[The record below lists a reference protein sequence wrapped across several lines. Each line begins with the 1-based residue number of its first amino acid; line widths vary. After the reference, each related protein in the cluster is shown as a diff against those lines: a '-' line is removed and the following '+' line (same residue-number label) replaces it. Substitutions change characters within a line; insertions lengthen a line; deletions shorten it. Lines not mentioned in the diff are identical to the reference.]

1 MGQSY
6 GPAGGGRGDFL
17 AAEIGRAGYRP
28 VQNYGENA
36 MLYARTYEFKAYL
49 LLYVSERYG
58 TMIDETWLWGVR
70 NHAISLF
77 AANNYTEI
85 NCLVLYRTGCIE
97 RLSGLASR
105 FGPIWFLDSIRSSLV
120 VYENQPYDFDGLR
133 APVQRSLDQ
142 ERIRGQKERS
152 RRARPK
158 RYFGVC
164 NLSIVAANV
173 IVFIV
178 LSILGS
184 TTDSLFMLKHGAM
197 YAPWVIEKG
206 EYYTIFTSMFL
217 HFGYTHLF
225 NNMIVLFVLGNTL
238 ERTVGGGKY
247 LVIYFGGGIAG
258 NLLSLYTSLKI
269 MDNAVSAGASGAIFA
284 VVGALLYILIRNK
297 GKLAELNVVS
307 LLLMVGVTLYYGFV
321 NTGIDNSAHIGGLIG
336 GFVLGALLYRKNK
349 SGVNV
354 HAPRV

>member
-1 MGQSY
+1 
-6 GPAGGGRGDFL
+6 
-17 AAEIGRAGYRP
+17 
-28 VQNYGENA
+28 
-36 MLYARTYEFKAYL
+36 
-49 LLYVSERYG
+49 
-58 TMIDETWLWGVR
+58 
-70 NHAISLF
+70 
-77 AANNYTEI
+77 
-85 NCLVLYRTGCIE
+85 
-97 RLSGLASR
+97 
-105 FGPIWFLDSIRSSLV
+105 
-120 VYENQPYDFDGLR
+120 
-133 APVQRSLDQ
+133 
-142 ERIRGQKERS
+142 
-152 RRARPK
+152 
-158 RYFGVC
+158 
-164 NLSIVAANV
+164 
-173 IVFIV
+173 
-178 LSILGS
+178 
-184 TTDSLFMLKHGAM
+184 
-197 YAPWVIEKG
+197 
-206 EYYTIFTSMFL
+206 MFL